1 MTLTIMRALCALT
14 ILHPGKQ
21 GQVILTKALD
31 ELFRASW
38 VEHRKTQ
45 DKEVLAEVLKEVL
58 GEEEGRKG
66 RMLTL
71 AFERDKWNEV
81 K

>member
-14 ILHPGKQ
+14 ILHPGKEGQ
-21 GQVILTKALD
+21 GTLTKALD

-45 DKEVLAEVLKEVL
+45 DKEVLAEMLKEIL

-66 RMLTL
+66 RISIP
-71 AFERDKWNEV
+71 AFEREMNGTK
-81 K
+81 